1 MATAFVHDDPATAKA
16 QWRKVSDQLRSKLP
30 KRADLMDWAEDDVL
44 AYMSFPNGAAVTQL
58 VGAILLEQSDEW
70 AALPLHDPGKRR
82 PAQR

>member
-1 MATAFVHDDPATAKA
+1 MATAFADGDPATAR

-30 KRADLMDWAEDDVL
+30 KRADLMDWAEENVL

-58 VGAILLEQSDEW
+58 VGAILLEQSDEL